1 MTTQPAS
8 QKGGLIRLSMNLM
21 PNPENSAQY
30 AYSLDPIVHEP
41 ISKEAFCGQW
51 CISTIIGKTNC

>member
-21 PNPENSAQY
+21 PNPEKTLPNMPIL
-30 AYSLDPIVHEP
+30 LDPIVHEP
-41 ISKEAFCGQW
+41 KSKEAFAVNGV
-51 CISTIIGKTNC
+51 SALL